1 MIFIYNDMITKFKI
15 FEAGIYK
22 YGFIDADSKYHHNI
36 DKMLCIDNRIG
47 ELEDTYDF
55 TIGKIYNVKRY
66 KTFVIEIID
75 DKGKIQYFDSNSL
88 FKNFSTDASYD
99 DYLMKKDAG
108 KYNL

>member
-1 MIFIYNDMITKFKI
+1 MIIKFKI

-22 YGFIDADSKYHHNI
+22 YGFIDSDSKYHHDI
-36 DKMLCIDNRIG
+36 DKMLCIDNHIG

-55 TIGKIYNVKRY
+55 TVGKIYNVKRY
-66 KTFVIEIID
+66 KTYIISIVD
-75 DKGKIQYFDSNSL
+75 DKGVEQFFDSDTL

-99 DYLMKKDAG
+99 DYLIKKETE